1 MTGSTAPSG
10 RPLTVGPPAGT
21 HAFFPL
27 AMPCVPKQAAC
38 RFTEKGGHFA
48 WFGPGCAVPPP
59 RVSPVSQTKGSTC
72 WIAGERGDFLQK
84 VPPFPRAPFPFQ
96 KLLPGRITGCTAP
109 SGRPLTVGPPVGT
122 HELFPLAT
130 PCVPKLA
137 ACRFTEKRRSFR
149 LFLAGRHAAAA
160 SRFLAFLTY
169 RRGTDGRGTPCT
181 DLLPVILPGR
191 FFAGWMG
198 GTGGRK
204 GAFLQKSALPSPRTQ
219 PRRTQRAF
227 PRRGEGGQKRFEMYA
242 DSARVTRLCPKTHQP

>member
-1 MTGSTAPSG
+1 MIGSTAPSG
-10 RPLTVGPPAGT
+10 RPLTVGPPVGT
-21 HAFFPL
+21 HELFPL
-27 AMPCVPKQAAC
+27 ATPCVPKQAAC

-160 SRFLAFLTY
+160 SRFACFTDKRLYLLDCGGKGGLFAKSPPFPPRPLSLSKTLAGEDY
-169 RRGTDGRGTPCT
+169 RVHG
-181 DLLPVILPGR
+181 PVRASPDRWSPG
-191 FFAGWMG
+191 W
-198 GTGGRK
+198 
-204 GAFLQKSALPSPRTQ
+204 
-219 PRRTQRAF
+219 
-227 PRRGEGGQKRFEMYA
+227 
-242 DSARVTRLCPKTHQP
+242 DS

>member
-149 LFLAGRHAAAA
+149 LFLAGRHAAAV
-160 SRFLAFLTY
+160 SRFLAFLTC
-169 RRGTDGRGTPCT
+169 RRGTDGRGNALYGPFACHPPGKVFCGM
-181 DLLPVILPGR
+181 DGGRGGKEGR
-191 FFAGWMG
+191 FFAKKRPSFPPH
-198 GTGGRK
+198 TTPPDTK
-204 GAFLQKSALPSPRTQ
+204 G
-219 PRRTQRAF
+219 F
-227 PRRGEGGQKRFEMYA
+227 PPAGEGGQKRFEMYA